1 MRLLLILLAL
11 GAVAS
16 GVHALRP
23 VSAAEPAVEL
33 FRDDFTSYRPGPL
46 TEPIRH
52 LNAAIQEY
60 HYLPHRGT
68 PLGPWAN
75 AICHMDAW
83 MAGEEDGQ
91 RYIQQHL
98 APDHRMMIP
107 KLFSPIFLTGEPEW
121 SDYTVEV
128 SVRPLSALEMAGVV
142 FRYHTNRHHY
152 LFALQNGKQARLA
165 LRLPLESAFR
175 VPEWK
180 ELGVV
185 DFPYD
190 DTRYY
195 RLRVENQGPAIRAYI
210 DDKLVLKAESP
221 ELPTGKVGF
230 AATAPARFQ
239 DFRVTVTPATRKAIE
254 ERIAQRNA
262 ELAKLQAENPKPKLW
277 KKFDV
282 PKDAG
287 AGRNVRFGDL
297 DGDGVIDMLIGQN
310 VAKVSGDAAVELTCL
325 TALTLDGKVLWQVGQ
340 PDARNGLLTSDT
352 PFQIHDIEGTGQH
365 DVVMVKDF
373 KLQVLDGKTGK
384 VKKSALMPRIKD
396 YPKVPQAAPK
406 NWPHERDSGDSIV
419 FANFSGKKGRQ
430 EIVVKDRYWN
440 FWVFDNALK
449 LLWTGQGMLG
459 HYPFPYA
466 ATPGGKDQLA
476 IGYSLWDG
484 SGKQLWSVDQQMK
497 DHADS
502 VAVGNFSGDPRES
515 PLHYY
520 SCSDDGVLIV
530 DHRGVIQRQVR
541 VGHAQTAAIG
551 KFRTNLPGLQYAC
564 VNFWRNPGIISL
576 FDHQGKLLQQAE
588 PIHSGSVLLP
598 VNWRGDGQEFLL
610 LSGNHKEGGMIDGQ
624 LRRVVMFPDDGHPDL
639 TAAVLD
645 LTGDARDEVVLW
657 DQERVWIYTQD
668 RPFSGKKLYA
678 PVRNPDCNESNYRC
692 TVSVPGWKEK

>member
-1 MRLLLILLAL
+1 MLTACLLAL
-11 GAVAS
+11 LAS
-16 GVHALRP
+16 FQLP
-23 VSAAEPAVEL
+23 TSAADANVEL
-33 FRDDFTSYRPGPL
+33 FRDDFTRYRPGPL

-75 AICHMDAW
+75 AICHMDSW
-83 MAGEEDGQ
+83 MAGEEDGK
-91 RYIQQHL
+91 RYVQQHL

-128 SVRPLSALEMAGVV
+128 SVKPLSAAEMAGVV

-152 LFALQNGKQARLA
+152 LFSLQNGKQARLA

-175 VPEWK
+175 LPEWK
-180 ELGVV
+180 EFAVV

-210 DDKLVLKAESP
+210 DDKLVIKAESP

-239 DFRVTVTPATRKAIE
+239 DFRVTVAPATKKAID

-310 VAKVSGDAAVELTCL
+310 VAKVSGDAAVEITCL

-352 PFQIHDIEGTGQH
+352 PFQIHDIEGAGKH
-365 DVVMVKDF
+365 DVVLVKDF

-384 VKKSALMPRIKD
+384 VKKSTLMPKIKD
-396 YPKVPQAAPK
+396 YPNVPQVAPK

-440 FWVFDNALK
+440 FWVFDNDLK

-459 HYPFPYA
+459 HYPYPYA
-466 ATPGGKDQLA
+466 VSPGGKDQLA
-476 IGYSLWDG
+476 IGYSLWD
-484 SGKQLWSVDQQMK
+484 STGKQLWSLDQQMK

-502 VAVGNFSGDPRES
+502 VAVGNFSGDPKES

-530 DHRGVIQRQVR
+530 DHRGVVQRHVR
-541 VGHAQTAAIG
+541 VGHAQTATIG
-551 KFRTNLPGLQYAC
+551 KFRTNLPGLQYAA

-576 FDHQGKLLQQAE
+576 FDHQGKLLQQGE

-598 VNWRGDGQEFLL
+598 VNWRGDGQEFIL
-610 LSGNHKEGGMIDGQ
+610 LSGNSKEGGMIDGQ

-645 LTGDARDEVVLW
+645 LTGDARDEIVLW

-668 RPFSGKKLYA
+668 RPFDGKKLYA

-692 TVSVPGWKEK
+692 TVSTPGWKEK